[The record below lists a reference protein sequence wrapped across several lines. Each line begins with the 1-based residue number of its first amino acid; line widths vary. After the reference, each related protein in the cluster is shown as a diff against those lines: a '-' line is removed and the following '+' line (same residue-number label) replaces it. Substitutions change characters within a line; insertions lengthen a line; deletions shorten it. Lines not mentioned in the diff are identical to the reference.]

1 MSDIDYYQKY
11 LKYKTKYLDLK
22 NDIDG
27 GAKKKKELTK
37 EKFNEQVTKIEAD
50 VNSRFERKKNK
61 FVKEVVLAR
70 KNIQYLNSI
79 DCYGDLGEIGFS
91 SVGSC
96 RDYTNTNKDDK
107 RESTNVSNLKALN
120 KEKDKIQA
128 IIKEVKNSTDDFENQ
143 LKKLTTANAEFK
155 KKYPISMIFGA

>member
-27 GAKKKKELTK
+27 GAKEMTK
-37 EKFNEQVTKIEAD
+37 DKFNAQVEKIETD
-50 VNSRFERKKNK
+50 VDSRFERKKNK
-61 FVKEVVLAR
+61 FVKEIVLAR

-79 DCYGDLGEIGFS
+79 DCYSDFDKHGYS

-96 RDYTNTNKDDK
+96 QNSTKLDKDEKRERTNTN
-107 RESTNVSNLKALN
+107 NLKDLN
-120 KEKDKIQA
+120 NENKKIQA

-143 LKKLTTANAEFK
+143 LKKLKTANAEFK
-155 KKYPISMIFGA
+155 KKFPISLISG